1 MFTHKNQSWLFAGYE
16 LFAEKGP
23 EGLKIEVL
31 AQKVG
36 ISKSS
41 FYHHF
46 ADLELFTD
54 LLLKYHLDQAK
65 RMAAKEEQCRNIDP
79 ELIHVL
85 IAHKTDLLFNRQLRI
100 NRQNPLFASALEQS
114 NFVVGGAF
122 VEVWVKDLGLRLS
135 VSQVEAMFELAL
147 ENFYLQI
154 NAQNLHYE
162 WLSDYFKNLRNIAV
176 RLDLQENPEIV
187 R

>member
-54 LLLKYHLDQAK
+54 FLLKYYLDQAK
-65 RMAAKEEQCRNIDP
+65 RMAATTTS
-79 ELIHVL
+79 HFG
-85 IAHKTDLLFNRQLRI
+85 TF
-100 NRQNPLFASALEQS
+100 
-114 NFVVGGAF
+114 
-122 VEVWVKDLGLRLS
+122 
-135 VSQVEAMFELAL
+135 
-147 ENFYLQI
+147 QI
-154 NAQNLHYE
+154 E
-162 WLSDYFKNLRNIAV
+162 CIRTKI
-176 RLDLQENPEIV
+176 
-187 R
+187 